1 MIPWNFSKFLLNSQ
15 GEVVRFF
22 DPYDDLEEI
31 QVEVEA
37 LLWLYWFYD
46 RAQILNYHSNYLRLI
61 SFLLI
66 YSYGGCDQSRS
77 LQNRLWASSR

>member
-1 MIPWNFSKFLLNSQ
+1 VVPWNFSKFLLNSQ

-37 LLWLYWFYD
+37 LL
-46 RAQILNYHSNYLRLI
+46 
-61 SFLLI
+61 
-66 YSYGGCDQSRS
+66 
-77 LQNRLWASSR
+77 